1 MRATGPVENSPQSAR
16 RGALGRVIPPGT
28 IQQGV
33 LKNPP
38 AADTGT
44 GLARPWCL
52 MRGTGFSLTILA
64 AMVLAACSVVN
75 NPTQPGGG
83 SSPTGAVVYSALGAS
98 DANGVGSSA
107 PCFPY
112 VDCPDG
118 TGYVPQLVK
127 RYKAA
132 GRSISSQNLGVAGAT
147 LSKTFQDIGNRL
159 NRNVLINLVD
169 DEMPFIK
176 TDATLV
182 TVFTGGNDANAVA
195 DGAKKGFG
203 GSSTSLWI
211 DTQIATFARDLQT
224 LVAGVKKRAPN
235 ARILMLNLPN
245 FAAMP
250 YAAGLT
256 LGEKQALQYIAVSFN
271 AEINKLAAQGAIVV
285 DLMCET
291 RTYERGNISGDG
303 FHPND
308 SGYAMFADLLY
319 VAATASAAAPKT
331 SCAAMSYY

>member
-1 MRATGPVENSPQSAR
+1 MRR
-16 RGALGRVIPPGT
+16 
-28 IQQGV
+28 
-33 LKNPP
+33 
-38 AADTGT
+38 T
-44 GLARPWCL
+44 GL
-52 MRGTGFSLTILA
+52 FLTFLVA
-64 AMVLAACSVVN
+64 ATLPACSVVS

-83 SSPTGAVVYSALGAS
+83 SSTTGAVVYSALGAS

-107 PCFPY
+107 PCLPY
-112 VDCPDG
+112 ADCPNG

-132 GRSISSQNLGVAGAT
+132 GRSITSQNLGVAGAT

-169 DEMPFIK
+169 DEMPFVK

-182 TVFTGGNDANAVA
+182 TIFTGGNDANAVA
-195 DGAKKGFG
+195 DGAKAGFG
-203 GSSTSLWI
+203 GGSTTAWI
-211 DTQIATFARDLQT
+211 DAQIATFAKDLQT
-224 LVAGVKKRAPN
+224 LIAGVKKRAPN
-235 ARILMLNLPN
+235 ARILLLNLPN

-256 LGEKQALQYIAVSFN
+256 LGEKQALQYISVSFN
-271 AEINKLAAQGAIVV
+271 AEINKLTSQGAVVV

-308 SGYAMFADLLY
+308 AGYAMFADLLY
-319 VAATASAAAPKT
+319 TAATASATAPKT